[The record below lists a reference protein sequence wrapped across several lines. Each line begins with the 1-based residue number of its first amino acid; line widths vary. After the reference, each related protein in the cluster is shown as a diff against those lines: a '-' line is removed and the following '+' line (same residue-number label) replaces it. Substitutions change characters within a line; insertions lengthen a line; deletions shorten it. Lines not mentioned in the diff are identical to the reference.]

1 MLNGNRD
8 INMAHIPMLS
18 GHWHMIM
25 GYGSMIWDIGI
36 RLYGTDIYVRRI

>member
-8 INMAHIPMLS
+8 INMAHKPMLS
-18 GHWHMIM
+18 GHRHMIM
-25 GYGSMIWDIGI
+25 GYSSMIRDIGI